1 MTEKP
6 DFPADLASEFRRL
19 GENLKEALRA
29 GWDSEERRRLESEIE
44 AGLDEAATAI
54 RGAAGE
60 FSDSPTGQRLRAEL
74 HDLGER
80 ARSGELESRVRQDIV
95 SALQAINRELEQA
108 AATWKRGRSE
118 PPGPES

>member
-1 MTEKP
+1 MTDQP
-6 DFPADLASEFRRL
+6 DFPTDLASEFRRL

-44 AGLDEAATAI
+44 TGLDAAATAI
-54 RGAAGE
+54 RGAARE
-60 FSDSPTGQRLRAEL
+60 LSESPTGQRLRAEL

-80 ARSGELESRVRQDIV
+80 ARSGEMESRVRQDIV